1 MEEPSHALAA
11 RATYNAKLQN
21 AQNAETNSPSHSN
34 IPYDRERY
42 FACTVKASPID
53 KKSTTAMSKQLR
65 KPVNYLN
72 AVARWS
78 TAAKSRARRL
88 FKTIHDGLKGL
99 RDALYS
105 FVLYSFKNINRKIKS
120 RFPVWRMKE
129 ETAEHVGQSV
139 KVFIWLILPLSLLYV
154 FGQRLVFADNALG
167 PMLWSIAIYFYSNFL
182 PDLPSIHRKKKPE
195 ADTADLPWYKKYAL
209 LLFAPLLVWLLFSG
223 IRLNWRTEETY
234 HNFTA
239 LAVYGT
245 FLFIVGFL
253 AFAAFPVQI
262 KDVTRMLFFP
272 LCGITGFLAHLKVDE
287 IW

>member
-1 MEEPSHALAA
+1 LHVQSIWYHQEKRTAIFQ
-11 RATYNAKLQN
+11 RVK
-21 AQNAETNSPSHSN
+21 ETV
-34 IPYDRERY
+34 D
-42 FACTVKASPID
+42 
-53 KKSTTAMSKQLR
+53 
-65 KPVNYLN
+65 YLD

-78 TAAKSRARRL
+78 TAAKSKARRL
-88 FKTIHDGLKGL
+88 FKTIHDGLKES
-99 RDALYS
+99 RDALYG

-120 RFPVWRMKE
+120 KFPVWRMKE
-129 ETAEHVGQSV
+129 ETSEHVGQSV

-154 FGQRLVFADNALG
+154 FGQRFFFADNALG
-167 PMLWSIAIYFYSNFL
+167 PMLWSIAVYFYSNFL
-182 PDLPSIHRKKKPE
+182 PDLPSIHRKKKSE
-195 ADTADLPWYKKYAL
+195 TDATDLPWYKKYAL

-223 IRLNWRTEETY
+223 MRLNWRTEETY
-234 HNFTA
+234 HNFTS

-245 FLFIVGFL
+245 FLLMIGFL